1 MFLEYPL
8 VSALPKSILK
18 HHKSFALAVKDRNGW
33 ADFETQ
39 DLQKNIK
46 ALFKKSK

>member
-18 HHKSFALAVKDRNGW
+18 HHKSFVLAVKDRNGW

-39 DLQKNIK
+39 DLQKYTK
-46 ALFKKSK
+46 TLFKKAK